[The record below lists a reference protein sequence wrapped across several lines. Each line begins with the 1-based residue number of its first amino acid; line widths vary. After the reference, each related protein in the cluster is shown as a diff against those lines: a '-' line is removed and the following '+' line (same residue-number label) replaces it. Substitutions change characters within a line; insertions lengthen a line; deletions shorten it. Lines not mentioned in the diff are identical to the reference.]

1 MGVLPLQFKDGENA
15 VALGLDG
22 SESIDIT
29 GLDDGASKTATVV
42 ARKADGREIRFEAR
56 VLLLTPK
63 EIEYFRN
70 GGILH
75 YVLRQLAAKKAA

>member
-15 VALGLDG
+15 RVLGLDG
-22 SESIDIT
+22 SETLSIT
-29 GLDDGASKTATVV
+29 GLDDGAAKTASIV
-42 ARKADGREIRFEAR
+42 ARKVDGSEIRFEVK

-63 EIEYFRN
+63 EVEYFRN

-75 YVLRQLAAKKAA
+75 YVLRQLAARQAA

>member
-1 MGVLPLQFKDGENA
+1 MGVLPLQFTDGQNA
-15 VALGLDG
+15 RVLGLDG
-22 SESIDIT
+22 SETIEIT
-29 GLDDGASKTATVV
+29 GLDDGRSRTAKVV
-42 ARKADGREIRFEAR
+42 ARKPDGSETRFDVR

-63 EIEYFRN
+63 EVEYFRN